1 MIEIARLAEVRKAAG
16 LSQVE
21 AARRLGVTQGA
32 LSQWESGTSLPRA
45 DKLPEIARLYGCT
58 VDELFGEV

>member
-1 MIEIARLAEVRKAAG
+1 MIATTLKSRRKQLGMTQYDVAIG
-16 LSQVE
+16 LSISPSLV
-21 AARRLGVTQGA
+21 GM
-32 LSQWESGTSLPRA
+32 WERGKRLPRA